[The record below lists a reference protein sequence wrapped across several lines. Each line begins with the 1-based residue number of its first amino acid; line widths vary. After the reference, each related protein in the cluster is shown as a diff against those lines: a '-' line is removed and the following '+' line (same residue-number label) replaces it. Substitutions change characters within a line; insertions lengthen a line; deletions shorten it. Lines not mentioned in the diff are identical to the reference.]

1 MSSSTQGLI
10 KTAIERFLGE
20 VPGLAKL
27 KIVFE
32 LELIG
37 RGDVQMFRVELPG
50 PKITKAVAQDARV
63 TITIP
68 RAQFNELAEEG
79 TLKGYHRAYD
89 TGHIKVAGDEQV
101 QKLIAQVIERQE
113 ERARLK
119 KAH

>member
-1 MSSSTQGLI
+1 MASTQELI
-10 KTAIERFLGE
+10 KNAVEGFLAE
-20 VPGLAKL
+20 VPALAKL
-27 KIVFE
+27 KLVFE
-32 LELIG
+32 LELAG

-50 PKITKAVAQDARV
+50 PKITKAIADDARV
-63 TITIP
+63 TVTMP

-79 TLKGYHRAYD
+79 TIRGYHRAYD
-89 TGHIKVAGDEQV
+89 VGQIKVSGDEQV